1 MPGQPNCSK
10 PSLPRALTIYL
21 VSATLGYYETGKGPI
36 ELMTIDTELKFA
48 KMTEIG
54 AIVANCLAF
63 VKSRTRPGMTT
74 KHLDEMAARFL
85 EEHGAISAPIAM
97 YKFPGSVC
105 ISVEKEAAH
114 GIPSDRVLKEGD
126 LINVDVSASKNGLY
140 ADNGESYVV
149 GGPKANEHK
158 AKMCEQVKEALFIGL
173 DVISAGARVNR
184 VGKAVE
190 QFAKNHDLTVI
201 RNLGGHGI
209 GESLHEKPSFI
220 GSFYDR
226 RDKRFFK
233 ENMTLAIEPF
243 LSNGGKYVEEAN
255 DGWTLFHKDC
265 YSVQKEHT
273 IMVTKGKPHIFTHPT
288 MDFPEP

>member
-1 MPGQPNCSK
+1 
-10 PSLPRALTIYL
+10 
-21 VSATLGYYETGKGPI
+21 
-36 ELMTIDTELKFA
+36 MTIDTEITFA
-48 KMTEIG
+48 RMAAIG
-54 AIVANCLAF
+54 AIVANCLEF
-63 VKSRTRPGMTT
+63 VKSRTRAGITT
-74 KHLDEMAARFL
+74 KQLDELAARFL

-114 GIPSDRVLKEGD
+114 GIPSDRVLQDGD
-126 LINVDVSASKNGLY
+126 LINVDVSAAKDGVF

-149 GGPKANEHK
+149 GGPSANEQK
-158 AKMCEQVKEALFIGL
+158 AAMCAKVQEALYLGL
-173 DVISAGARVNR
+173 DAISAGARINR

-190 QFAKNHDLTVI
+190 QFAKGHDLTVI

-233 ENMTLAIEPF
+233 ENMVVAIEPF
-243 LSNGGKYVEEAN
+243 LSNGGKYVEEAD
-255 DGWTLFHKDC
+255 DGWTLFHKDY

-273 IMVTKGKPHIFTHPT
+273 IMVTKGKPHIFTQPT
-288 MDFPEP
+288 MTFV